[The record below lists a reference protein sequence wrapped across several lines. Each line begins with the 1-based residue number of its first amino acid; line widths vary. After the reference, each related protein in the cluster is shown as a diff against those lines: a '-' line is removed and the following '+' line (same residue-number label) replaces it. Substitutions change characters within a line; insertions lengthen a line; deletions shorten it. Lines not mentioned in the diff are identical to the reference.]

1 MSFPVHLDVFEGP
14 LDLLLQL
21 VSKDRV
27 DVTEVAI
34 CTITD
39 DYLRA
44 VEALGTVDLD
54 TASSFLVLAATLLE
68 LKSARLLPREPG
80 DPDAAS
86 LLEERDRLLQ
96 RLVEYATFKGAASA
110 MSSLLDA
117 AEGYFTRT
125 GGLPEEFRP
134 SLPDPLAGVSLAQF
148 VAIATKA
155 FAPKVDPPAGP
166 GGSILDT
173 PYITPI
179 RVSVGEM
186 IELLLDELRHR
197 PATSFRDLCGSG
209 ATRLDVVIRFLA
221 VLELVRQSSVEVEQ
235 AGPFD
240 PITIRWRQPRL
251 GAEPAPRQEPEMHR
265 DGGPAGAGAAGGM
278 FAP

>member
-27 DVTEVAI
+27 DVTEVSI
-34 CTITD
+34 GTITD
-39 DYLRA
+39 DYLKA
-44 VEALGTVDLD
+44 VEALGTIDLD
-54 TASSFLVLAATLLE
+54 TASSFLLLAATLLE
-68 LKSARLLPREPG
+68 LKSTKLLPREPG
-80 DPDAAS
+80 DPDAVA

-96 RLVEYATFKGAASA
+96 RLVEYATFKAAAGAL
-110 MSSLLDA
+110 SSLLDA
-117 AEGYFTRT
+117 GEGYFTRT

-148 VAIATKA
+148 VAIASKA
-155 FAPKVDPPAGP
+155 FAPKVDPPTGP

-186 IELLLDELRHR
+186 IELLLDELRRR
-197 PATSFRDLCGSG
+197 PATSFRDLCQS
-209 ATRLDVVIRFLA
+209 AASRLDVVIRFLA

-235 AGPFD
+235 ASPFD
-240 PITIRWRQPRL
+240 PITIRWRQPRI
-251 GAEPAPRQEPEMHR
+251 GTEPRPGIRPEVQPEVRPEVERERGDPR
-265 DGGPAGAGAAGGM
+265 
-278 FAP
+278 

>member
-27 DVTEVAI
+27 DVTEVSI

-44 VEALGTVDLD
+44 VEALGTVELD
-54 TASSFLVLAATLLE
+54 AASSFLVLAATLLE

-80 DPDAAS
+80 DPDAAA

-96 RLVEYATFKGAASA
+96 RLVEYATFKAASA
-110 MSSLLDA
+110 AISALADA
-117 AEGYFTRT
+117 GEGYYNRT

-134 SLPDPLAGVSLAQF
+134 SLPDPLAGVSLAGF
-148 VAIATKA
+148 VAVAAKA
-155 FAPKVDPPAGP
+155 FAPKVDPPAP

-186 IELLLDELRHR
+186 IELLLDELRRR
-197 PATSFRDLCGSG
+197 PATSFRELCGNG

-235 AGPFD
+235 ASPFH

-251 GAEPAPRQEPEMHR
+251 GAEERAPGQ
-265 DGGPAGAGAAGGM
+265 GGGGGAAG
-278 FAP
+278 